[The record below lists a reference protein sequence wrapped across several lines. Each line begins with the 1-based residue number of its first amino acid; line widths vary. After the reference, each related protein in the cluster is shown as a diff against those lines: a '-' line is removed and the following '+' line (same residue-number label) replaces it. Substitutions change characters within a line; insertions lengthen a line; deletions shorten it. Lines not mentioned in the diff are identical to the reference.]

1 MEKLKTKLLNGCSRT
16 QFSVY
21 PTNWHT
27 KKASTKKDWYVWY
40 RYSDPLY
47 KDLFPHGK
55 LESVRGMNH
64 LKNREERQTATRKI
78 LEEQY
83 RLIDHHNYNPITK
96 RINQPNN
103 KTEVIVDEVLPETNF
118 IEALRAAKKRLKY
131 VQHTLNDVGYV
142 IDGTEVAA
150 KALGYDKLFISAIS
164 RKHIVRI
171 FEQCASKND
180 RFTANRQNSYR
191 SYLLALFKILLKLEA
206 VSHNPIAGIDKETT
220 IKEDPELLTKEE
232 REKVDTHLREKNY
245 NFWRYM
251 QIFFHSGG
259 RTTELLNLKESHIDI
274 AQQRYKTLIR
284 KRKAWTWVWRPIKDI
299 ALPLWM
305 EILRECRAIHEKL
318 PTINQDLYIFSA
330 GLTPNWEAIRPDQI
344 TKRWRYWVQND
355 KAPGLG
361 IKKGFYKIKH
371 INTTEV
377 MDALTNE
384 ISIEDAEKEVAE
396 MNAHTST
403 DMLQQ
408 IYDTKNKVRKLDRV
422 KKVRNKFA

>member
-1 MEKLKTKLLNGCSRT
+1 MEKLKTQLLNGCSRT
-16 QFSVY
+16 KFSVY

-27 KKASTKKDWYVWY
+27 KKASISKDWYVWY
-40 RYSDPLY
+40 RYTDPLY
-47 KDLFPHGK
+47 KDLYPHGK
-55 LESVRGMNH
+55 LEPVRGMNH
-64 LKNREERQTATRKI
+64 IKNREERQIATRQI
-78 LEEQY
+78 LQELY

-96 RINQPNN
+96 RINLPNN
-103 KTEVIVDEVLPETNF
+103 RTDIVVDEILPETPF
-118 IEALRAAKKRLKY
+118 IDALRAAKKRLKY
-131 VQHTLNDVGYV
+131 IQHTLNDVGYV
-142 IDGTEVAA
+142 IDGTEEAA

-180 RFTANRQNSYR
+180 RFSTNRQNSYR
-191 SYLLALFKILLKLEA
+191 SYLLALFKILLKQEA
-206 VSHNPIAGIDKETT
+206 VTHNPITGIDKEAT
-220 IKEDPELLTKEE
+220 IKDEPEMLTKKE
-232 REKVDTHLREKNY
+232 REKIDKHLRERNY

-259 RTTELLNLKESHIDI
+259 RTTELLSLTEQHVDV

-284 KRKAWTWVWRPIKDI
+284 KRKSSAWVWRPIKDI

-305 EILRECRAIHEKL
+305 EIQREIQVKHEKF
-318 PTINQDLYIFSA
+318 PTINKELYFFGE
-330 GLTPNWEAIRPDQI
+330 GLIPNWDSIRPDQI
-344 TKRWRYWVQND
+344 TKRWRYWVQSD
-355 KAPGLG
+355 ESPGLG

-371 INTTEV
+371 LNATEV

-403 DMLQQ
+403 EMLQQ
-408 IYDTKNKVRKLDRV
+408 VYDTKNKIRKLDRI
-422 KKVRNKFA
+422 KRVRNTFA